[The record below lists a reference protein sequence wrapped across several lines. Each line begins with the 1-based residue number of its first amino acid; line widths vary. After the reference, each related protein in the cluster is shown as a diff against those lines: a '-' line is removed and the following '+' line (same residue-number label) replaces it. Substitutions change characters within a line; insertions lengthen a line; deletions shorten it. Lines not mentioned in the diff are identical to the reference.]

1 MLYTKLK
8 STIYVRRTCLEV
20 ISFLTLSSDI
30 FLPKL
35 SKAYTYITYSGPLQ
49 FTHDSPYLW
58 SNASEG
64 MMLHVLIFWGQIK
77 CIKFGDIFSI
87 FFGDILDLF
96 LGQIKCLPNG
106 KENTCVQCV
115 WTFKLWNFVV
125 FDAYQL
131 FSHNSCE
138 HTHTWMCLHFC

>member
-20 ISFLTLSSDI
+20 ISILTPSSDI

-87 FFGDILDLF
+87 FFWGHSWSFFGD
-96 LGQIKCLPNG
+96 
-106 KENTCVQCV
+106 
-115 WTFKLWNFVV
+115 KLNVYRIVCANSFEKKGLQNSRK
-125 FDAYQL
+125 FPKADG
-131 FSHNSCE
+131 HNSLRSVPIK
-138 HTHTWMCLHFC
+138 TSIKYVD